1 MERVYQKS
9 QIINNL
15 IIDIKNGNKGALDHF
30 YTYINTHNMPLVE
43 KYENSDTESV
53 VTIIYREKKKINNVV
68 LIPPVGMR
76 KLSSCVL
83 EKIFDTDLWYI
94 SYKVDNDIA
103 FTYHFSVNDP
113 LDNDWERRFR
123 NAEHDTLNKLFI
135 KNIDNITG
143 RELKASYV
151 QMKDARKKVYI
162 NEYKNV
168 PKGIIYE
175 ENIYSNILNENR
187 KFYVY
192 IPHSRKNEKFI
203 LFNDGYKYL
212 KILHADNVLDNLMYR
227 KEIKDCA
234 AVFVESTKD
243 RDKNLKCSDE
253 FNDFLCSELLPYV
266 KDKYD
271 IYMNPYDNIISGYSL
286 SALAASYTAVKNP
299 DVFKNVISMSGS
311 YWYKKDDFKE
321 KKLYMI
327 SEYEK
332 YKKNDIN
339 FYINVGKVEPKVSM
353 IDTSKAFA
361 EYLKSRGFKVKFDY
375 FQSGHDYLYWGETI
389 SDALMFLCP
398 NK

>member
-151 QMKDARKKVYI
+151 QMKDARKKYI
-162 NEYKNV
+162 
-168 PKGIIYE
+168 
-175 ENIYSNILNENR
+175 
-187 KFYVY
+187 
-192 IPHSRKNEKFI
+192 
-203 LFNDGYKYL
+203 
-212 KILHADNVLDNLMYR
+212 
-227 KEIKDCA
+227 
-234 AVFVESTKD
+234 
-243 RDKNLKCSDE
+243 
-253 FNDFLCSELLPYV
+253 
-266 KDKYD
+266 
-271 IYMNPYDNIISGYSL
+271 
-286 SALAASYTAVKNP
+286 
-299 DVFKNVISMSGS
+299 
-311 YWYKKDDFKE
+311 
-321 KKLYMI
+321 
-327 SEYEK
+327 
-332 YKKNDIN
+332 
-339 FYINVGKVEPKVSM
+339 
-353 IDTSKAFA
+353 
-361 EYLKSRGFKVKFDY
+361 
-375 FQSGHDYLYWGETI
+375 
-389 SDALMFLCP
+389 
-398 NK
+398 